1 MSPRCSK
8 VLRQSAAVLCVSAA
22 LFAVVQNAAAV
33 TVPDLYEISL
43 PVGGNRDAAFGDAL
57 KAVVVRVSG
66 RRDAAV
72 RLGPALNNP
81 RQYAQRFGVSSDNM
95 LEVGFDSV
103 SVDKLLT
110 GAGLPVWGRERPQTL
125 VLLNI
130 QAPDGS
136 SYWIDNNA
144 NATDRDAVARAAK
157 QRGLPIVWADMDSQD
172 RNQVETRAPA
182 ALLQVAARYNANA
195 ALLGMAHRDATGGF
209 AVHWTLAAED
219 GQSESNGS
227 IEDGVHLAADTFSRI
242 YSASG
247 SSLDS
252 VALEISGIGN
262 LGSYAGTLNYLEAM
276 TVVSTVALER
286 VSGDTMHFRLA
297 VRGDAA
303 MLRRALALDGKL
315 IPVTPADGS
324 ASPADRLQFRYQP

>member
-1 MSPRCSK
+1 MN
-8 VLRQSAAVLCVSAA
+8 VLCWKPLPLGLWVALLAA
-22 LFAVVQNAAAV
+22 APAFAV

-43 PVGGNRDAAFGDAL
+43 PVGTSKDTAFSDAL

-81 RQYAQRFGVSSDNM
+81 RQYAQRFGVSSDNV

-103 SVDKLLT
+103 AVDRLLT

-125 VLLNI
+125 VLLSIEN
-130 QAPDGS
+130 AAGS
-136 SYWIDNNA
+136 SYWVDNRA
-144 NATDRDAVARAAK
+144 NAADREAVARVAR
-157 QRGLPIVWADMDSQD
+157 QRGLPIVWPDMDSQD
-172 RNQVETRAPA
+172 RNQVTAGTPA

-195 ALLGMAHRDATGGF
+195 ALLGMGHRDAAGGMS
-209 AVHWTLAAED
+209 VRWTLA
-219 GQSESNGS
+219 SEEGPGESTGS
-227 IEDGVHLAADTFSRI
+227 VEDGVHLAADTFARI

-252 VALEISGIGN
+252 VALEISGIAN
-262 LGSYAGTLNYLEAM
+262 LGTYASALNYLEAM
-276 TVVSTVALER
+276 TVVRSVSVEQVA
-286 VSGDTMHFRLA
+286 GDTMRFRLA

-315 IPVTPADGS
+315 IPITPAD
-324 ASPADRLQFRYQP
+324 ATAPPADRLQFRFQP